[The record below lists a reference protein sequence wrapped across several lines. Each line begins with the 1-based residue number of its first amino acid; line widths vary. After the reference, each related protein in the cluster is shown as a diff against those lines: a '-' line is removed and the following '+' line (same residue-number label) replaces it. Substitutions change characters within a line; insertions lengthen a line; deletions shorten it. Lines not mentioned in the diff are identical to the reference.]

1 MKRWITILLF
11 VIGAGA
17 VVALNLAL
25 FSGQLIGLPPQVKA
39 ALKSDEKVIVSE
51 NKKNGWVSFEPADIE
66 AANAGL
72 VFFPEGRMD
81 PRTYAPI
88 GREIAEA
95 GYLIVFTSR
104 RTETEIDQAAENDRI
119 QAVMSAYP
127 TISSWVLGAHTWG
140 TYPAA
145 GYANQY
151 PETLAGL
158 VLWAPRLEPGFS
170 LAEFKLPT
178 LAIYGTLD
186 EENTGFLEEVKP
198 LLPPQTEWV
207 AIEGG
212 NRVSFASFGPMAA
225 DVGASIGEAAQQSQ
239 AAQITLDFLSSL
251 GQ

>member
-1 MKRWITILLF
+1 MKKWITILLI
-11 VIGAGA
+11 VLGAGA

-25 FSGQLIGLPPQVKA
+25 FSGQLIGLPPQVKT
-39 ALKSDEKVIVSE
+39 ALKSDEKVIVLE
-51 NKKNGWVSFEPADIE
+51 DKRNGWVSFQPADIKE
-66 AANAGL
+66 VKAGL

-104 RTETEIDQAAENDRI
+104 RTETDIDQAAENERI
-119 QAVMSAYP
+119 QAVMAAYP
-127 TISSWVLGAHTWG
+127 TVSSWVLGAHTWG
-140 TYPAA
+140 SYPAA

-151 PETLAGL
+151 PQTITAL
-158 VLWAPRLEPGFS
+158 VLWAPRLEPAFS
-170 LAEFKLPT
+170 LADSTLPT

-186 EENTGFLEEVKP
+186 EENTGFVEEVES
-198 LLPPQTEWV
+198 LLPAQTEWA
-207 AIEGG
+207 AIKGG

-239 AAQITLDFLSSL
+239 AAQITVDWLASL